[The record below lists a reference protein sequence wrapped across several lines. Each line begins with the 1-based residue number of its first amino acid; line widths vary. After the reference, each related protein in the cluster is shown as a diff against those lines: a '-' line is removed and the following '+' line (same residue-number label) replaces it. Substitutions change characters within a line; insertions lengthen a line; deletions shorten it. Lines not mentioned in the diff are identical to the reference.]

1 MRKLL
6 CVVFVL
12 MMSIGLINA
21 QNQSCTYQKYGII
34 NQYTNNMVLEV
45 DDVLKISKYKNTFFI
60 NINDLS
66 PFSENSSGFN
76 LVVSLK
82 GYDELNE
89 EYVYI
94 GDAIEVVSKK
104 ENLIYKGKCLIKSNN
119 ELDIYLNNQGHNF
132 RDLLYN
138 KELSFSVYFNNMRT
152 DREGF
157 IPQVPNTSIRIYP
170 IRNKTEQEKEEEA
183 LKEKQKQAEQERQKE
198 EVTEIL
204 STINENIIKATV
216 HNYYENKLLKESE
229 DWDVLEKPRKAE
241 IDTIVNV
248 LICVDSLNAEVVSI
262 AGDIINNKL
271 NNLYWKHSEHHYC
284 TIDGTNYSKYQN
296 SVFYTEIINI
306 KTKSLEKGM
315 YGVEKKKD
323 KFKYYKTIPSEIQE
337 WCQKNITKNGF
348 YAIEYTNYDGQYIIK
363 TITVNKDEKK
373 ILQAKDPQKAKKT
386 WRTAGSI
393 GGSILLLGAL
403 IALNII

>member
-1 MRKLL
+1 MF
-6 CVVFVL
+6 VFV
-12 MMSIGLINA
+12 MSIGFVFA
-21 QNQSCTYQKYGII
+21 QNQSYTYQKYGII
-34 NQYTNNMVLEV
+34 NQYTNNMVLET
-45 DDVLKISKYKNTFFI
+45 DNILKFSKYRNTFFI
-60 NINDLS
+60 TINDLS
-66 PFSENSSGFN
+66 PISENSSGFN

-119 ELDIYLNNQGHNF
+119 KLDIYLNNQGHNF

-170 IRNKTEQEKEEEA
+170 IRNKTEQEKKEEA

-204 STINENIIKATV
+204 STINENVIKATV

-229 DWDVLEKPRKAE
+229 DWDILEKPRKAE
-241 IDTIVNV
+241 IDTTVNV
-248 LICVDSLNAEVVSI
+248 LICIDSLNTDVVSI

-271 NNLYWKHSEHHYC
+271 NNLYWKYSEHHYC
-284 TIDGTNYSKYQN
+284 TIDGINYSKYKN
-296 SVFYTEIINI
+296 SVFYTEAIEI
-306 KTKSLEKGM
+306 KTKSLEKGI
-315 YGVEKKKD
+315 YGVEKKKN

-337 WCQKNITKNGF
+337 WCQNNITKNGF

-363 TITVNKDEKK
+363 TITVNKDVKK
-373 ILQAKDPQKAKKT
+373 ILQGKDPQKAKKLYKVV
-386 WRTAGSI
+386 GGV
-393 GGSILLLGAL
+393 GGSLALLGGL
-403 IALNII
+403 IVLKIL